1 MPHLTRALSAA
12 PYVVSDVLGLQEAT
26 VYELERYI
34 RQGCGEDA
42 MKDWREVHQAGEKV
56 VRVETLDVVTKRAG
70 ARAEMLRDHG
80 KRSLDTI
87 VIIGKG
93 TNCWQ
98 MLKLIPC

>member
-80 KRSLDTI
+80 KRFLDTI